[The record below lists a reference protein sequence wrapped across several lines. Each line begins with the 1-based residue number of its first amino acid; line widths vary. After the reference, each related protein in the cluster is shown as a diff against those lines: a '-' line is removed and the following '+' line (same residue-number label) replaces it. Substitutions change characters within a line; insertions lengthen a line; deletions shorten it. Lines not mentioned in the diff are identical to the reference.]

1 MVIIPL
7 WNNVS
12 LVGSV
17 SANFRPCLYLEN
29 NSLCLENNLPP
40 WLFLQT
46 KAPSDSQVRL
56 ADWPVPDILVP
67 SQDSDFLQ
75 IAFLWNLVASHAQMI
90 RLRCL
95 AIAKGRGALGL
106 HTTHAR
112 TLLPVLPVV
121 RNGHDFLQ
129 EASISG
135 VRSAGL
141 LLRMRLLLRLLSLLL
156 RLLPL
161 LLRLWLLRLR
171 LGLLPLLLRLLL
183 LRLRLR
189 LLPLRLRLLPLL
201 NFAFAPSAAVP
212 LLLRLLPWLFRRFVK
227 VLTRSACGEEDSSSA
242 SPSLAQEIH

>member
-1 MVIIPL
+1 
-7 WNNVS
+7 
-12 LVGSV
+12 
-17 SANFRPCLYLEN
+17 
-29 NSLCLENNLPP
+29 
-40 WLFLQT
+40 
-46 KAPSDSQVRL
+46 
-56 ADWPVPDILVP
+56 
-67 SQDSDFLQ
+67 
-75 IAFLWNLVASHAQMI
+75 MI

-106 HTTHAR
+106 HTTHAW

-141 LLRMRLLLRLLSLLL
+141 LLRLRLLRLRMRLLSLLL

-242 SPSLAQEIH
+242 SPSLAQETH